1 MFANIILLT
10 LTLSF
15 VITALLNYMFSISI
29 IKEQIYLYI
38 IISVLLGAIFLAQY
52 KFSNFNIDNY
62 SQNLIKFT
70 LISCALLL
78 IFKLCLYLYEI
89 GNTNITTYFIIG
101 FVILILF
108 ILFCLYKINS
118 ILDDN

>member
-1 MFANIILLT
+1 MYANILLLT
-10 LTLSF
+10 FTLSF
-15 VITALLNYMFSISI
+15 VITALLNYMFSVTI

-38 IISVLLGAIFLAQY
+38 IISVITGTIFLAQY
-52 KFSNFNIDNY
+52 KYSNFNIDKY
-62 SQNLIKFT
+62 SQSLIKFT
-70 LISCALLL
+70 LIFCAVLL

-108 ILFCLYKINS
+108 MLFCLYRINT
-118 ILDDN
+118 ILDD